1 MVLAVIDGHG
11 GGIGSYIIKRLR
23 EDDGLNNL
31 EIVALGT
38 NSLAT
43 SAMMKARANRG
54 ASGENAIAYVVQQ
67 VDIIAGPFNIIM
79 ANSMLGELTP
89 RMAEAIAS
97 STALKLLLPLPVE
110 KISIIGYQYDPLP
123 HLTDKF
129 IQKIKEITGNNKGNC
144 VIDQGKPEKGKPE
157 KGKPEKEKPEK
168 EKTEKGE
175 SRV

>member
-23 EDDGLNNL
+23 EEDELNNL
-31 EIVALGT
+31 EVIALGT

-54 ASGENAIAYVVQQ
+54 ASGENAIVFVVQQ
-67 VDIIAGPFNIIM
+67 VNIITGSFTIVM

-89 RMAEAIAS
+89 KMAEAIAS
-97 STALKLLLPLPVE
+97 SNALKLLLPLPVE
-110 KISIIGYQYDPLP
+110 KVSMIGYQYEPLP
-123 HLTDKF
+123 HLTDKLV
-129 IQKIKEITGNNKGNC
+129 QKIKELVATE
-144 VIDQGKPEKGKPE
+144 GK
-157 KGKPEKEKPEK
+157 KEIR
-168 EKTEKGE
+168 E